1 MNRLKQYEAAEALE
15 RYLGDPTNIENTL
28 SFKHAI
34 ETDESEEFPEAEM
47 NLLHQWGTPL
57 YYIPVEYGGKLNSY
71 EEMFALIRVM
81 ARRDQSVAVSD
92 MHTFLGALPVWLEGT
107 EAQKQ
112 KLSAFIRWDNCS
124 GSACLAVSE
133 KAHGSD
139 LIATETQALS
149 TEKGYIFSGEKWPI
163 NKGTLTKSVTVLAK
177 TDDGRNT
184 RSLSLFLVYKDELKP
199 GDYSHLPKIK
209 TLGLRSSD
217 ISGIRFDRC
226 ILPEDSRIGEL
237 GRGLDVTLKGFF
249 VTRTLCSFL
258 SLGAADTALRTTLR
272 LTRHRQLYG
281 KTVFALPHANRVM
294 VNAFLDLLI
303 GDCTSISIARSL
315 HVVPQQ
321 FSVLS
326 AIVKS
331 FVTKKMEDV
340 FNDLSV
346 IMGARF
352 YFREEHDWGIFQ
364 KAFRDNGVISVF
376 DGSSIVN
383 LYALILQLRQLAKAR
398 TKIKD
403 RSALESRLESIFDLD
418 RPLPPFTGGLEL
430 FSRGCNDIVQGLE
443 LALARLQTLR
453 HEKNCENNIEII
465 DRIIL
470 LTSNL
475 LSEVEQQENLLETM
489 PIEAQHDRSFESFE
503 LAKNYCKLH
512 AAAACL
518 QMWIYNRHQLGD
530 FFATGEWL
538 VLCLHRLSLGFRPDC
553 NPMPSAYFETVER
566 AMVDLYETDKMFSI
580 VPIQLATDRA
590 RQAISKT
597 PGFAVSC

>member
-1 MNRLKQYEAAEALE
+1 MRSLKQYKAAEALE
-15 RYLGDPTNIENTL
+15 QYLGDPGNPENTM
-28 SFKHAI
+28 SFKRAI
-34 ETDESEEFPEAEM
+34 ETDESEEFPDAEM

-57 YYIPVEYGGKLNSY
+57 YYIPIEYGGKLHSY

-92 MHTFLGALPVWLEGT
+92 MHTFLGALPIWLEGT

-112 KLSAFIRWDNCS
+112 KLSEFIRRDNCN

-139 LIATETQALS
+139 LLATETQVVS
-149 TEKGYIFSGEKWPI
+149 SEQGYLLSGEKWPI
-163 NKGTLTKSVTVLAK
+163 NKATLTKAMTLLAK
-177 TDDGRNT
+177 TDDGGTT
-184 RSLSLFLVYKDELKP
+184 RSLSMFLVYKEEL
-199 GDYSHLPKIK
+199 DSASYSNLPKIK

-217 ISGIRFDRC
+217 ISGIQFDRSL
-226 ILPEDSRIGEL
+226 LPEDAQIGAI
-237 GRGLDVTLKGFF
+237 GTGLDVTLKGFF

-258 SLGAADTALRTTLR
+258 SLGAADTALRTTLQ

-294 VNAFLDLLI
+294 VNAFLDILI
-303 GDCTSISIARSL
+303 GDCTSISVARCL
-315 HVVPQQ
+315 HVIPQQ

-340 FNDLSV
+340 LNDLSV

-352 YFREEHDWGIFQ
+352 YLREEHSWGIFQ
-364 KAFRDNGVISVF
+364 KTFRDNGVISIF

-398 TKIKD
+398 HKIKD
-403 RSALESRLESIFDLD
+403 RQALASRLETIFTLD
-418 RPLPPFTGGLEL
+418 RTLPPFTGNLEL
-430 FSRGCNDIVQGLE
+430 FSRGCNDVIQGLP
-443 LALARLQTLR
+443 LALEQLQDWNKEENLEVL
-453 HEKNCENNIEII
+453 EKTIALTQDLLKELKKQE
-465 DRIIL
+465 IL
-470 LTSNL
+470 LENTPL
-475 LSEVEQQENLLETM
+475 EAKHEQ
-489 PIEAQHDRSFESFE
+489 SFESFE

-530 FFATGEWL
+530 FFDRGEWL
-538 VLCLHRLSLGFRPDC
+538 VLCLDRLLSEFRPAKELISED
-553 NPMPSAYFETVER
+553 YFDRVTEQMLE
-566 AMVDLYETDKMFSI
+566 LYETEKMLSI
-580 VPIQLATDRA
+580 VPFQLAADGA
-590 RQAISKT
+590 RENPTKT
-597 PGFAVSC
+597 PELVGSR